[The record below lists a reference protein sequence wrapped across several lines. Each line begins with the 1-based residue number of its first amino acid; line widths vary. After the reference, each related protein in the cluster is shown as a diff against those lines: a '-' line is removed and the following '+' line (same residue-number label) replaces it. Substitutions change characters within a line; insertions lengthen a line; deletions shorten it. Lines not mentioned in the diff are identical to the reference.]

1 MDIRKIK
8 KLIELIEDSG
18 IAEIEINE
26 GEESVRICRV
36 RETPA
41 PVAYAPSAAPLAP
54 ALAATAE
61 TAEQAPA
68 EEQISGH
75 SITSPMVGTYYA
87 APSPGAPNFV
97 EIGQSVAEGETL
109 CIIEA
114 MKMLNQI
121 ESDKAGK
128 IKAIMT
134 ENGQPVEFGQ
144 PLFIIE

>member
-54 ALAATAE
+54 ALATTAE

>member
-97 EIGQSVAEGETL
+97 EIGQNVAEGETL

>member
-87 APSPGAPNFV
+87 APSPGCA
-97 EIGQSVAEGETL
+97 QL
-109 CIIEA
+109 C
-114 MKMLNQI
+114 
-121 ESDKAGK
+121 
-128 IKAIMT
+128 
-134 ENGQPVEFGQ
+134 
-144 PLFIIE
+144 

>member
-18 IAEIEINE
+18 VAEIEINE

-36 RETPA
+36 RETPP
-41 PVAYAPSAAPLAP
+41 PVAYAPPQALAP
-54 ALAATAE
+54 APAPLTETATPAATG
-61 TAEQAPA
+61 

-75 SITSPMVGTYYA
+75 SINSPMVGTYYS

-97 EIGQSVAEGETL
+97 EIGQSIAIGDTL

-128 IKAIMT
+128 IKAILT